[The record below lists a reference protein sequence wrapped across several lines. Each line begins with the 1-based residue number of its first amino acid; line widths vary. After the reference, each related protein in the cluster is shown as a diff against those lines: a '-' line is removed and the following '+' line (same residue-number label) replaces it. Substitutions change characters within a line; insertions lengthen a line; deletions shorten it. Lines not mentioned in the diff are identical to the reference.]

1 MPSQRFY
8 KPTKEKYPGNREQ
21 EHQDAVEH
29 DSQNG
34 EASFALLLKPAR
46 NAYHQTYKVNDRST
60 KPAKHDDDEEDFI
73 VRLIVNSAIAYSRD
87 RK

>member
-8 KPTKEKYPGNREQ
+8 KPTKEKYPGSHEQ
-21 EHQDAVEH
+21 EHHDAVEH

-34 EASFALLLKPAR
+34 EESFALLLNCAR
-46 NAYHQTYKVNDRST
+46 DAYHQTHKVNDRSI